1 MSINISDLINFI
13 DDDSI
18 DISLNQ
24 SQINN
29 YLTPIYDSSTNPK
42 FTWENN
48 KNTGIFHP
56 SLNNIGF
63 STNGNERLRIDF
75 NGNIGIGI
83 TEPTS
88 KLHVLGN
95 IIGNTF
101 IGSGTGLTT
110 LNASN
115 ITSGTLTV
123 SQGGTGTNNLTSGQ
137 IFIGNGTLAPLQTSN
152 CTWNNTSN
160 T

>member
-29 YLTPIYDSSTNPK
+29 YLTPIYDSSINPK

-75 NGNIGIGI
+75 SFASDIVIISRQSIGHNL
-83 TEPTS
+83 S
-88 KLHVLGN
+88 KK
-95 IIGNTF
+95 IICPKN
-101 IGSGTGLTT
+101 
-110 LNASN
+110 
-115 ITSGTLTV
+115 
-123 SQGGTGTNNLTSGQ
+123 
-137 IFIGNGTLAPLQTSN
+137 
-152 CTWNNTSN
+152 
-160 T
+160 